1 MEHKTFN
8 SLIEEIDL
16 REQEIIR
23 KGVLIG
29 PIESYPSLRVS
40 DKKLFIENTNTR
52 VNEGS
57 AIKIRDRKCLIDVLG
72 RDGETMAVDL
82 ITRNEGLNVRKRGY
96 GGCVLKLGGYV
107 GERGDNGCFY
117 FQRCFFI
124 KKGHPSYDDYDRKLK
139 QVGICV

>member
-16 REQEIIR
+16 IEQEIIR

-52 VNEGS
+52 
-57 AIKIRDRKCLIDVLG
+57 
-72 RDGETMAVDL
+72 
-82 ITRNEGLNVRKRGY
+82 RNEGLNVRKRGY